1 MAFVSNPEFAELL
14 AFAYF
19 AQVRC
24 DPAQT
29 IEYFS
34 SFYTVCQMV
43 TSLTE
48 EPAQM
53 LQSFVFD
60 ERERGRFTREDFL
73 EAPAILGF
81 GPHGTLGV
89 DYDYDVPDDFVVNA
103 WREAVR
109 RAWREG
115 TGAAGGDGMR
125 LTLAN
130 DAFRRIAEVRGSEAL
145 WKMWEQA
152 KDGGM
157 TPERAYATLEV
168 PSEIEDGMLI
178 TVFSMRVTLFFFS
191 HPSQWGVLL
200 NAWLL
205 QVEDQP
211 NQVDK
216 MREAVSVIAEMRN
229 SDRLRKF
236 LETGSDRTSFF
247 LAALERDT

>member
-1 MAFVSNPEFAELL
+1 MTFISNAEFAELL

-43 TSLTE
+43 TSLTD
-48 EPAQM
+48 EPTQM

-60 ERERGRFTREDFL
+60 ERERGRFTRDDFQ
-73 EAPAILGF
+73 EAPATLGF
-81 GPHGTLGV
+81 GPLGTLSV
-89 DYDYDVPDDFVVNA
+89 DYDYDVPDEFVENA

-115 TGAAGGDGMR
+115 AGAAGGDGLR
-125 LTLAN
+125 LTAAN
-130 DAFRRIAEVRGSEAL
+130 DAFRRIAEVRGSAAL
-145 WKMWEQA
+145 WKKWDLA

-168 PSEIEDGMLI
+168 PAEIDDGMLI
-178 TVFSMRVTLFFFS
+178 TVFSMRARLFLFP
-191 HPSQWGVLL
+191 PSALGV
-200 NAWLL
+200 
-205 QVEDQP
+205 V
-211 NQVDK
+211 
-216 MREAVSVIAEMRN
+216 
-229 SDRLRKF
+229 
-236 LETGSDRTSFF
+236 GGC
-247 LAALERDT
+247 

>member
-1 MAFVSNPEFAELL
+1 MAFISNVEFAELL

-43 TSLTE
+43 TTLTD

-53 LQSFVFD
+53 PLQSFVFD

-73 EAPAILGF
+73 EAPATLGF

-89 DYDYDVPDDFVVNA
+89 DYDYDVPDDFVENA

-115 TGAAGGDGMR
+115 AGAAGGDGLR
-125 LTLAN
+125 LGLAN
-130 DAFRRIAEVRGSEAL
+130 DAFRRVAEVRGSEAL
-145 WKMWEQA
+145 WKKWEQA

-168 PSEIEDGMLI
+168 PAEIDDGMLI
-178 TVFSMRVTLFFFS
+178 TVFSMRVRFS
-191 HPSQWGVLL
+191 FRPPRRGVKR
-200 NAWLL
+200 
-205 QVEDQP
+205 P
-211 NQVDK
+211 
-216 MREAVSVIAEMRN
+216 
-229 SDRLRKF
+229 
-236 LETGSDRTSFF
+236 LECC
-247 LAALERDT
+247 